1 MFIAMFNHL
10 HTRTNR
16 RRGSVLLPVLFV
28 VIVIVTLL
36 GAILPLTLSGY
47 GLSRA
52 DRDRAEALA
61 AAEAGLNWE
70 IGRIDNRRWG
80 KDDSGNTVTTL
91 DTWPTTTGAAPA
103 TASSVVL
110 FTDASGNW
118 TQRLLAG
125 TSVNPYGVGAAGS
138 FTITAEGQ
146 VRAADG

>member
-36 GAILPLTLSGY
+36 GAILPRTVSGY

-61 AAEAGLNWE
+61 AAEGGLNWE
-70 IGRIDNRRWG
+70 IGRINNRLWN
-80 KDDSGNTVTTL
+80 KTDSGATGPVDGSGNPKTM
-91 DTWPTTTGAAPA
+91 DYWPTATGAAPG
-103 TASSVVL
+103 TASTVVL
-110 FTDASGNW
+110 K
-118 TQRLLAG
+118 
-125 TSVNPYGVGAAGS
+125 
-138 FTITAEGQ
+138 
-146 VRAADG
+146 

>member
-10 HTRTNR
+10 HTRTSR

-28 VIVIVTLL
+28 VIIITMLL
-36 GAILPLTLSGY
+36 GAILPLTVSGY

-70 IGRIDNRRWG
+70 IGRINSRRWG

-91 DTWPTTTGAAPA
+91 DNWPTTTGAAPA

-110 FTDASGNW
+110 FTD
-118 TQRLLAG
+118 
-125 TSVNPYGVGAAGS
+125 
-138 FTITAEGQ
+138 
-146 VRAADG
+146 